1 MRLALSIE
9 PVYRIS
15 TALRTISNRDSEN
28 PSKLVFRNEHHRRG
42 CSLFSIDIQFAKVEV
57 AGSNPVSRSFPPP
70 TWPLSSRVLP
80 PSYRVKVTTLIRRL
94 HSGIGNTR
102 RYGIAC
108 TAAAVHACFDLL
120 DLTQRTTFISLRCVM
135 IASRNGVRPQ
145 RSAKYSYERIIHST
159 KCDFQ
164 IDSVSSGSGRLGC
177 PMR

>member
-70 TWPLSSRVLP
+70 TWPLSSRTALIPREGHNADPTP
-80 PSYRVKVTTLIRRL
+80 PFGYRE
-94 HSGIGNTR
+94 HP
-102 RYGIAC
+102 
-108 TAAAVHACFDLL
+108 
-120 DLTQRTTFISLRCVM
+120 SLR
-135 IASRNGVRPQ
+135 
-145 RSAKYSYERIIHST
+145 
-159 KCDFQ
+159 
-164 IDSVSSGSGRLGC
+164 DSVYGRGRTRLF
-177 PMR
+177 RST